1 MRKQNVVPERRF
13 TRREYSTAHFGT
25 HRARKEETWGKPG
38 RQANFELL
46 RIIAMFMVVI
56 LHWKTRTADCFWMSE
71 ALLTGAGVWSLV
83 TESVCI
89 VAVNVYVLISGYFLS
104 SCTFSFRRVA
114 QVLVQTLFYTVLIP
128 PVLALVGVLSWSE
141 VLNPYH
147 IWNSIFPVQS
157 GHYWFVSAYVVLC
170 LLSPFFNAG
179 LETLSQKRM
188 QQLLAALLFF
198 FCIGKSI
205 SPLQVALDRFGYDFG
220 WFAVLYL
227 TGGYLKKYGMPRL
240 NSFPKNIVLYAGCTL
255 GTFLLELL
263 LLPLA
268 GRLTGLTYYASVPFH
283 YNALFAYLAA
293 VGLFGAFAV
302 LKVEEGR
309 FADMVRFWS
318 PAVFGV
324 YLIHQQTDIAP
335 RWFAWVNALTGRLG
349 D

>member
-1 MRKQNVVPERRF
+1 M
-13 TRREYSTAHFGT
+13 
-25 HRARKEETWGKPG
+25 
-38 RQANFELL
+38 
-46 RIIAMFMVVI
+46 
-56 LHWKTRTADCFWMSE
+56 
-71 ALLTGAGVWSLV
+71 TGAGVWSLV

-104 SCTFSFRRVA
+104 FCTFSFRRVA

-198 FCIGKSI
+198 FCIGKSF
-205 SPLQVALDRFGYDFG
+205 SPLQFALDRFGYDFG

-302 LKVEEGR
+302 LKVEEG
-309 FADMVRFWS
+309 D
-318 PAVFGV
+318 V
-324 YLIHQQTDIAP
+324 YKRQ
-335 RWFAWVNALTGRLG
+335 V
-349 D
+349 